1 MKLDI
6 CHKTLLNIILSSGCP
21 TCKGIYY
28 HFWKDNTLNDDEL
41 SRIKEIYRERSIHK
55 KHKIEITTNPK

>member
-6 CHKTLLNIILSSGCP
+6 CHKTLLNIILSSDCP
-21 TCKGIYY
+21 TCKGIYC

-41 SRIKEIYRERSIHK
+41 SRIKEI
-55 KHKIEITTNPK
+55 

>member
-28 HFWKDNTLNDDEL
+28 HLWKDNTLNDDEL
-41 SRIKEIYRERSIHK
+41 SRIKEI
-55 KHKIEITTNPK
+55 